1 MIAWLTSASFFHVC
15 KWTPCSEP
23 AGDAVAELKETRQ
36 AHITVW
42 WNGGSLGGA
51 AFRERLYLTLDIL
64 VTNAHNGVGRRRLF
78 DD

>member
-1 MIAWLTSASFFHVC
+1 MA
-15 KWTPCSEP
+15 
-23 AGDAVAELKETRQ
+23 DLKETRQ

-51 AFRERLYLTLDIL
+51 AFRERLYPALDIL
-64 VTNAHNGVGRRRLF
+64 VTNASNRVGRTRLF

>member
-1 MIAWLTSASFFHVC
+1 M
-15 KWTPCSEP
+15 
-23 AGDAVAELKETRQ
+23 AELKQTRQ

-51 AFRERLYLTLDIL
+51 AFRERLYPTLDIL
-64 VTNAHNGVGRRRLF
+64 VTNADDGVGRRRLF